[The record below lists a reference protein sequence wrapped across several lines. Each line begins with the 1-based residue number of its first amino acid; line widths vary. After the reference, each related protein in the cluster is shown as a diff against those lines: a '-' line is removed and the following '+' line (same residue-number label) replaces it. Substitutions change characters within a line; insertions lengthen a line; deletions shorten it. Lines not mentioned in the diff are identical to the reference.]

1 MRATIVNLFLILC
14 CVFASHPKYDQ
25 DDLKSYDD
33 IVPTTDDPYTTDDY
47 IDYNI
52 HYVPPLNASSCIE
65 ALSNL
70 ATLDA
75 IYVANAATTTMSSF
89 TFWASDIGNYDLCM
103 NYATSEASSNP
114 DENFLR
120 HCVAGRTEFK
130 MTTIESNPFAG
141 ICVPVACGAR
151 ELQDSSVMYFL
162 KNGVYMMTNDEKTND
177 MLQNAMSQQRYIY
190 FSKLAA
196 VLEYGQS
203 SEATYSCGANLHSM
217 TIDRR
222 ICMYCFGLLLF
233 LTIASTVWH
242 MASAGRDGN
251 DPWRVPESFAPVEKN
266 LVEAFSLIKNV
277 PVILSMHDQNKIYSQ
292 DRFAVLDGL
301 RVISI
306 LWIMLAHTLALNTAA
321 GLLNPEYVM
330 PPTGFLSQWT
340 SQLYFSARF
349 AVDTFF
355 FISGFLVVLSLMKKL
370 DPIPEVTDAV
380 FVRPKAY
387 QWIPMLYLHRLMRI
401 LPLYIFCLL
410 LWWKIGIMLGN
421 GPIWYHWED
430 FIVKCNS
437 SWWTNLLFVNNLIPY
452 MNPDTGE
459 CIYISWYLAIDM
471 QCFFV
476 SPIFIL
482 LYLRNNILGV
492 SCTFGV
498 GLLSSIAAFIGTYVN
513 NWSAHSFD
521 GVWVSSYTEE
531 VYTKPQYRI
540 SSYAVGMTVAMLWH
554 MKQKHH
560 PNFKISDD
568 TARIL
573 IAISVF
579 GLVYLIFCGYSAY
592 LLQPCSYFQ
601 ESTDENPCGS
611 NWSIF
616 YRALYVGFT
625 RFFWAICLGPIVLLS
640 GNNQG
645 EMVQGVLSHPLW
657 NPFAKLTFA
666 VYLLHITVLNVWFYS
681 KGQKLSFTQVELF
694 MSFAGV
700 CFVSFLLAQIAT
712 SIVEVPFARFTKK
725 VESMVHLNFTTRNN
739 TGDRND
745 GEEKTLELSSVNQP
759 MGESST
765 LLTHQKHVTSL

>member
-1 MRATIVNLFLILC
+1 MRATIVYPLLVSCYVL
-14 CVFASHPKYDQ
+14 ASHPKYDH

-33 IVPTTDDPYTTDDY
+33 IVPTTDDPSTTDDY

-52 HYVPPLNASSCIE
+52 PYVPPQNTSSCIE

-70 ATLDA
+70 ANLDA

-103 NYATSEASSNP
+103 NYATSEASSNLE
-114 DENFLR
+114 ENFLR

-151 ELQDSSVMYFL
+151 ELQDSSIILSL
-162 KNGVYMMTNDEKTND
+162 KSDINMITDGTNIHG
-177 MLQNAMSQQRYIY
+177 MLQDAVNQQRYIY
-190 FSKLAA
+190 FSKLVA

-203 SEATYSCGANLHSM
+203 TDATYSCGANLHYM

-222 ICMYCFGLLLF
+222 LCMYCFGLLMF
-233 LTIASTVWH
+233 LTIASTAWH

-251 DPWRVPESFAPVEKN
+251 DPWRVPESLALAEKT

-277 PVILSMHDQNKIYSQ
+277 PVILSTYDQNKIYSQ

-349 AVDTFF
+349 AVDTFL
-355 FISGFLVVLSLMKKL
+355 FISGFLVLSSLMKKL
-370 DPIPEVTDAV
+370 DPISEATDTI

-401 LPLYIFCLL
+401 LPLYTFCLL

-476 SPIFIL
+476 SPLFIL
-482 LYLRNNILGV
+482 LYLHNHTLGI
-492 SCTFGV
+492 SCTFGA
-498 GLLSSIAAFIGTYVN
+498 GLISSIAAFIGTYVN

-521 GVWVSSYTEE
+521 GIWVNTYTEE

-540 SSYAVGMTVAMLWH
+540 SSYAVGMTAAMLWH
-554 MKQKHH
+554 TKQKHY
-560 PNFKISDD
+560 PNFKLSDE
-568 TARIL
+568 TARVL
-573 IAISVF
+573 IAASVV
-579 GLVYLIFCGYSAY
+579 GLTYLIFCGYSAY

-611 NWSIF
+611 NWPIF
-616 YRALYVGFT
+616 SRALYVGFT

-681 KGQKLSFTQVELF
+681 KGQKMSFTQVELF

-700 CFVSFLLAQIAT
+700 CFVSFFLAQIVT
-712 SIVEVPFARFTKK
+712 SIVEVPFARFAKK
-725 VESMVHLNFTTRNN
+725 LESKVHLYFSNRKNAGDHRDGGGTTMEI
-739 TGDRND
+739 GS
-745 GEEKTLELSSVNQP
+745 LNQSI
-759 MGESST
+759 GESSG
-765 LLTHQKHVTSL
+765 LLTHQKYTS

>member
-1 MRATIVNLFLILC
+1 MNVAYF
-14 CVFASHPKYDQ
+14 CVFLLSCCALALHPKYDQ

-33 IVPTTDDPYTTDDY
+33 IVPTMDDPSTTDDY
-47 IDYNI
+47 IDYNVP
-52 HYVPPLNASSCIE
+52 YVPPLNTSSCIN
-65 ALSNL
+65 ALGNL
-70 ATLDA
+70 ANLDA

-103 NYATSEASSNP
+103 NYGTLEANSNP
-114 DENFLR
+114 EEDYLR

-141 ICVPVACGAR
+141 ICVPVACGPR
-151 ELQDSSVMYFL
+151 ELQDSAVMFY
-162 KNGVYMMTNDEKTND
+162 
-177 MLQNAMSQQRYIY
+177 LQNSIRTTTNELKTKDILQDAASQQRYVY

-203 SEATYSCGANLHSM
+203 TEATYSCGANLHSM
-217 TIDRR
+217 TIDRK
-222 ICMYCFGLLLF
+222 ICMFCFVLLLL
-233 LTIASTVWH
+233 LTVSSTVWH

-251 DPWRVPESFAPVEKN
+251 DPWMVPENFARVERN

-277 PVILSMHDQNKIYSQ
+277 PVILSMHNQKSTYVQ

-340 SQLYFSARF
+340 SQIYFSARF
-349 AVDTFF
+349 AVDTFL
-355 FISGFLVVLSLMKKL
+355 FISGFLVVTSLMKKL
-370 DPIPEVTDAV
+370 DPISDTAV
-380 FVRPKAY
+380 STFVRPDAY

-437 SWWTNLLFVNNLIPY
+437 SWWTNLLFINNLIPY

-476 SPIFIL
+476 SPMFVS
-482 LYLRNNILGV
+482 LYLYNNLLGV
-492 SCTFGV
+492 NCVFGT
-498 GLLSSIAAFIGTYVN
+498 GLLSSVAAFFGTYAN

-521 GVWVSSYTEE
+521 GIWVKSYTEE

-540 SSYAVGMTVAMLWH
+540 SSYAIGMTAAMLWH
-554 MKQKHH
+554 MKQKRY
-560 PNFKISDD
+560 PAFKLSEEV
-568 TARIL
+568 ARVLLAGSI
-573 IAISVF
+573 V
-579 GLVYLIFCGYSAY
+579 GLLYLIFCAYSAY

-601 ESTDENPCGS
+601 ESTDEAPCGS
-611 NWSIF
+611 NWPIF
-616 YRALYVGFT
+616 ERALYVGFT
-625 RFFWAICLGPIVLLS
+625 RFFWAICLGIIVLLS

-645 EMVQGVLSHPLW
+645 GMIQGFLAHPLW
-657 NPFAKLTFA
+657 SPFAKLTFA

-681 KGQKLSFTQVELF
+681 KGQKMSFTQVELY

-700 CFVSFLLAQIAT
+700 CFVSFFLAQIVT
-712 SIVEVPFARFTKK
+712 SIVEVPFAKFAKK
-725 VESMVHLNFTTRNN
+725 IESRIYGYFSSQVNADNRGQQAVELNGF
-739 TGDRND
+739 
-745 GEEKTLELSSVNQP
+745 VNQST
-759 MGESST
+759 GESYT
-765 LLTHQKHVTSL
+765 LLTHQK